1 LRSIFSKSPCRS
13 LRFGFGFALLRP
25 RCWIQL
31 RKYYSLL
38 LEHLPADTRMMPP
51 IRPHLSITLPRNFTF
66 HYTDGQP
73 PKTPEPEERAEIL
86 QPPEPPRQIYRVRRR
101 RAAIPTYDIPSIR
114 QQPSQDDPI
123 PTIEAPEIST
133 DESIALLEPTPL
145 PAEGFLAPTP
155 SFARLMSPPKTPVA
169 QISTRIEDT
178 CGAAQDWEDMD
189 NASRG
194 ESISRPSSACS
205 GISDSS
211 TSSQG
216 SLESFPSYGGSCTSP
231 ESDVADPF
239 IYPPSGMKYRVDSSP
254 LQAYQQHHSKRIN
267 LRKETIWTEDMDN
280 HLWMA
285 YMRYLQ
291 DPTVTPFKMLPGT
304 APPLGVCH
312 RVVRDA
318 KKTWK
323 GPRVASTSC
332 NGSQFPQHIF
342 RAGSPDTIK
351 PAKSGSSTPIANDAR
366 KPYPKW
372 PRSESATRRRL
383 RQLCKRK
390 PSLSAHYQR
399 LLHCRS
405 PSPFP
410 SSPRSSVEPQPAS
423 LCSPFSEHLATF
435 STRDMN
441 ISLSTSTA
449 STMQYGNPLSQLT
462 SDNTPRA
469 RNDEWFGQPLGRSSA
484 HQKSQSLHV
493 GLGIGSM
500 LGSPLNSVPEMP
512 RMGTGPS
519 SARAGN
525 VPSLVPRLDPPLE
538 LHSPMPLP
546 RSFKRR
552 AQHHL
557 EDEGSSHGSGMRQNL
572 LQELFGAPAESSHRR
587 VRSRGFSL
595 GDMGEGAR
603 RLSSLFTPPAVFDQ
617 MGSPEMDT
625 TTLQSETNTL
635 HPPAQSTIRLGSP
648 FGGRSTNVHFS
659 NTFPRNFTPHGFE
672 AAASFED
679 RLGSKDRM

>member
-1 LRSIFSKSPCRS
+1 
-13 LRFGFGFALLRP
+13 
-25 RCWIQL
+25 
-31 RKYYSLL
+31 
-38 LEHLPADTRMMPP
+38 MPP

-66 HYTDGQP
+66 HYTDSQP
-73 PKTPEPEERAEIL
+73 PRTPEPEERDEIP
-86 QPPEPPRQIYRVRRR
+86 QPPEPPRQTYRVRRR
-101 RAAIPTYDIPSIR
+101 RAGIPTYDKPSIR
-114 QQPSQDDPI
+114 HQSFQDDPI
-123 PTIEAPEIST
+123 PTIEAPEILS
-133 DESIALLEPTPL
+133 DESLALPEPTFLPL
-145 PAEGFLAPTP
+145 EGFLAPTQ
-155 SFARLMSPPKTPVA
+155 SFIRLMSPPKTPVA
-169 QISTRIEDT
+169 QISTRIVDT
-178 CGAAQDWEDMD
+178 CGAVQNWDDMD
-189 NASRG
+189 N
-194 ESISRPSSACS
+194 
-205 GISDSS
+205 
-211 TSSQG
+211 G

-231 ESDVADPF
+231 ESDTADPF
-239 IYPPSGMKYRVDSSP
+239 IYPPSSMKYSVDSSP
-254 LQAYQQHHSKRIN
+254 LQAYQRHHGKRIK
-267 LRKETIWTEDMDN
+267 LRKETVWTEDMDN

-318 KKTWK
+318 KKSWK
-323 GPRVASTSC
+323 GPRVVGASC
-332 NGSQFPQHIF
+332 NSSQFPRHIF

-351 PAKSGSSTPIANDAR
+351 PVKSGSSTPIANDTR

-423 LCSPFSEHLATF
+423 LSSPFSEHLATF

-449 STMQYGNPLSQLT
+449 STMQYGNPLSRLT

-500 LGSPLNSVPEMP
+500 LGSPFNSVPEVP
-512 RMGTGPS
+512 RVIIGS
-519 SARAGN
+519 SSSQAGN
-525 VPSLVPRLDPPLE
+525 IAPCAPRLDPPLE

-552 AQHHL
+552 AQHHPD
-557 EDEGSSHGSGMRQNL
+557 DEGSPHGSGMRQNL

-603 RLSSLFTPPAVFDQ
+603 RLSSLFTPPTVFDQ
-617 MGSPEMDT
+617 MTSPEMNAA
-625 TTLQSETNTL
+625 TLPSEMNTL
-635 HPPAQSTIRLGSP
+635 YPPAQSTIRLGSP
-648 FGGRSTNVHFS
+648 FGGRSSNVHFS
-659 NTFPRNFTPHGFE
+659 NTFPRNFTPHGFG
-672 AAASFED
+672 AMASFED
-679 RLGSKDRM
+679 RLGDMSTNSLCKDRM